1 MFIELQTG
9 AFTRTIKCNKGTT
22 FQLIGTLGAL
32 ENITFE
38 QPDGSGGWNDIY
50 IDSDQILISST
61 NTIVSVAFPA
71 LIRVNK
77 PATAAAAGILL
88 VS

>member
-50 IDSDQILISST
+50 ID
-61 NTIVSVAFPA
+61 
-71 LIRVNK
+71 
-77 PATAAAAGILL
+77 
-88 VS
+88 